1 MTSEPPSSD
10 NGGSAENGG
19 AGGSRGGR
27 PSAGIAPVRAAVVL
41 IVFVVA
47 SIALVG
53 IGTRK
58 TPSGEAATVTAT
70 TTTTTTKGAKT
81 APTTTTTTVPH
92 SSVTVVV
99 ANATTT
105 SGLAGHYTTVLQA
118 QGWAMQTATDS
129 TTNEATSTVYYQAG
143 QQASAEL
150 VATELGLKPAAVQP
164 YTAAVPVPGTSTI
177 DVVVVIGT
185 DLAGAGT

>member
-1 MTSEPPSSD
+1 MTSEPPYSD
-10 NGGSAENGG
+10 GGSGENGGSGG
-19 AGGSRGGR
+19 PRGSR

-47 SIALVG
+47 SIALVS

-58 TPSGEAATVTAT
+58 SPDVSAST
-70 TTTTTTKGAKT
+70 TTTTTTTTTPGKT
-81 APTTTTTTVPH
+81 SPTTTTTTVPH
-92 SSVTVVV
+92 SSVSVVV
-99 ANATTT
+99 ANATTV

-143 QQASAEL
+143 QQAPAEL

-164 YTAAVPVPGTSTI
+164 YTAAVPVPGTTTI
-177 DVVVVIGT
+177 DVVAVIGT

>member
-1 MTSEPPSSD
+1 MTSEPPYSD

-19 AGGSRGGR
+19 SGGSRGGR
-27 PSAGIAPVRAAVVL
+27 AAAGIAPVRAVVVL
-41 IVFVVA
+41 IVFLVA

-53 IGTRK
+53 VGTRG
-58 TPSGEAATVTAT
+58 TPSGSADIVT
-70 TTTTTTKGAKT
+70 TTTTTTTTPGKT
-81 APTTTTTTVPH
+81 TPSTTTTTVPH

-105 SGLAGHYTTVLQA
+105 SGLAAHYTSVLAA
-118 QGWAMQTATDS
+118 QGWAMQTAADA

-150 VATELGLKPAAVQP
+150 VASELGLKPAAVQP
-164 YTAAVPVPGTSTI
+164 YTAAVPVPGTTTV
-177 DVVVVIGT
+177 DVVVVIGA
-185 DLAGAGT
+185 DLAAGAGT

>member
-1 MTSEPPSSD
+1 MTSEPPYSD
-10 NGGSAENGG
+10 GGSAENGG
-19 AGGSRGGR
+19 SGGSRGGR

-47 SIALVG
+47 SIALVS

-58 TPSGEAATVTAT
+58 SVDVAAT
-70 TTTTTTKGAKT
+70 TTTTTTTTTPGRT
-81 APTTTTTTVPH
+81 PPTTTTTTVPH
-92 SSVTVVV
+92 SSVSVVV
-99 ANATTT
+99 ANATTA
-105 SGLAGHYTTVLQA
+105 SGLAAHYTAVLQA

-150 VATELGLKPAAVQP
+150 VASELGLKPAAVQP
-164 YTAAVPVPGTSTI
+164 YTAAVPVPGTTTI